1 MRNFLLTIIFLFL
14 SITLYSQSSGIQQN
28 VIQNI
33 DSKIIEVYQ
42 NELNIILERDP
53 ERITFINKL
62 LNERIKYMEDKLTST
77 DKYKKLSEVTLFNK
91 YNENLTRDTVFDPQ
105 TFNPLKYKFNFYS
118 QFTQV
123 YRVDNSDYVIVI
135 ESQRK

>member
-1 MRNFLLTIIFLFL
+1 M